1 MVAEP
6 VLHVNAMHEYVA
18 AQKDVT
24 AGYKRMDTAIA
35 AAVMDELGYSIP
47 ALFSYTDPANG
58 DRYSINITARA
69 NLIERGKPREAPA

>member
-1 MVAEP
+1 MNLPMA
-6 VLHVNAMHEYVA
+6 EYVD

-47 ALFSYTDPANG
+47 AIFTYTDPATG
-58 DRYSINITARA
+58 DRWAINITARA
-69 NLIERGKPREAPA
+69 NLIERGKPREEPA